1 VQHEKADNAPMPS
14 YFSFVFTS
22 IDGDRVHVAC
32 LQFYEMLP
40 LKTLRALEVR
50 GDSPRGMHPARIA
63 QRMSHPDAFT
73 LCLHVWVQT
82 KQRILTV
89 AGSFSP
95 STDAGGGTD
104 ARWDEDEDSVRS
116 LPLSLLQIC
125 SDEETEAAW
134 IGLNGR
140 QSSRGGSMVADS
152 RICVGVF
159 VGGCR

>member
-1 VQHEKADNAPMPS
+1 MYTRSASTISSPPCACLVSASDLYVCPCVPLCVQHEKADNAPMPS

-63 QRMSHPDAFT
+63 QRMHHADA
-73 LCLHVWVQT
+73 LPMCLHVWVQT

-104 ARWDEDEDSVRS
+104 ARWDEDEDSVRCFFFN
-116 LPLSLLQIC
+116 LQ
-125 SDEETEAAW
+125 
-134 IGLNGR
+134 
-140 QSSRGGSMVADS
+140 
-152 RICVGVF
+152 
-159 VGGCR
+159 